1 MLEEA
6 KIVLSFDVG
15 LRAYTRTR
23 TKERE
28 RDSERERF
36 REKRREREKKKNVS
50 SFALACVKRRSG
62 KFRLEEKYGKT
73 KMKFSLY
80 LHLCF
85 SSRTQ
90 ISRDF
95 QLSRRWIERYG
106 RERGTLLMKKILLF
120 TVVFFAFQ
128 VVVCIRVSGIQ
139 LRFILKW
146 CSFLFVVIK

>member
-28 RDSERERF
+28 REIDSERERF

-95 QLSRRWIERYG
+95 QLSRR
-106 RERGTLLMKKILLF
+106 
-120 TVVFFAFQ
+120 
-128 VVVCIRVSGIQ
+128 
-139 LRFILKW
+139 
-146 CSFLFVVIK
+146 